1 MNLTEKMVL
10 LVGAANFVCL
20 QLVIVFLFVKNY
32 ALSKRISRMETELTT
47 IKENGERLVE
57 LLCEVL
63 YEKEEIVEMTIN
75 QEGGSEDY
83 DQVAEEVMD
92 DFLKMDLKRDLKFVD
107 ELSET
112 VLKAFVDGSCRI
124 SINGIRK
131 HFNVGYTRAKRILD
145 NLEEMKLVSPGY
157 DGTRFI
163 SSEKIKERHG
173 IAA

>member
-57 LLCEVL
+57 LLCEAL

-83 DQVAEEVMD
+83 DQVAEEV
-92 DFLKMDLKRDLKFVD
+92 
-107 ELSET
+107 
-112 VLKAFVDGSCRI
+112 
-124 SINGIRK
+124 
-131 HFNVGYTRAKRILD
+131 
-145 NLEEMKLVSPGY
+145 
-157 DGTRFI
+157 
-163 SSEKIKERHG
+163 
-173 IAA
+173 